1 MKHYIFFTA
10 IIFLV
15 SMMCIF
21 FIEKKDVLSLKQID
35 IATSIREE
43 HGESIL
49 TWERIPYP
57 CYYRVDTY
65 IKMTGKISNET
76 VYQRVKSEFTTTP
89 SYHITSAPIP
99 FYYRI
104 TAYGIISAHT
114 PNRPP
119 PVSCRFSYGTV
130 WQTPSYTKSNF
141 FPPLPK
147 KMAGL
152 HYPRPNT

>member
-49 TWERIPYP
+49 T
-57 CYYRVDTY
+57 
-65 IKMTGKISNET
+65 
-76 VYQRVKSEFTTTP
+76 
-89 SYHITSAPIP
+89 
-99 FYYRI
+99 
-104 TAYGIISAHT
+104 
-114 PNRPP
+114 
-119 PVSCRFSYGTV
+119 
-130 WQTPSYTKSNF
+130 
-141 FPPLPK
+141 
-147 KMAGL
+147 
-152 HYPRPNT
+152 